1 MIPPKEFIK
10 KIRPFSFLSE
20 DELNI
25 LMSGLEVKLFQKNK
39 TIFIKGDTRKY
50 VYIMFSGLVALFDD
64 EIAVDYISK
73 GEIFGIISVRD
84 FPYLLDARALEDTVC
99 YLLYSE
105 NFKEVFNKNKRFS
118 SFFSTFIKR
127 RFHSFKKI
135 ASEKKIFEEATFV
148 LDIEKMVYKKP
159 VVAGPDMT
167 VEYAAVEMVKHAISS
182 IVIVDD
188 ETKPIGIF
196 TDKDLREVV
205 IQGDKLHPISKYMSF
220 PVKTINTK
228 ATIFDASS
236 KMIDAGIDHLV
247 LTKEEKVFGVITG
260 KDIRIQLEPSS
271 SIITLF
277 RKIIKARSTEE
288 LQAVFNSIKLSVA
301 KIVLSGS
308 NFFDLTRML
317 CTVNDAIIVQTVKLI
332 ENKSLTDDF
341 VWIHM
346 GSLGRKEQVLAMD
359 QDNALIH
366 MKKHSVV
373 FASEFNKRLAKVG
386 IPECP
391 GDYMASNKK
400 WNQDLSTWKNYF
412 KEWFNNPTAN
422 NVRYLSIFMDMRP
435 IFGNEN
441 IYKEL
446 LEFIRKNLK
455 EQAIKALAHD
465 AIHIEPP
472 IGIFGIRS
480 LHNKGLDL
488 KTYGIYPIVNGIR
501 VLAVDNNL
509 FEVTNTKERLEIL
522 SDTGVISNE
531 MSHDLLES
539 YGFLQDLRL
548 KNQARAVLNQS
559 NEDNLLNIKELRKM
573 DLLIL
578 KEVLKIVSSFQK
590 LLMNKYNVKKT
601 LSYLHT
607 YR

>member
-20 DELNI
+20 DETNI
-25 LMSGLEVKLFQKNK
+25 LISGLEVKLFQKNK
-39 TIFIKGDTRKY
+39 TIFKKGDDRKY
-50 VYIMFSGLVALFDD
+50 VYIIFSGLVGLFDD

-99 YLLYSE
+99 YLICSE
-105 NFKEVFNKNKRFS
+105 NFKEVFEKNDRFS

-135 ASEKKIFEEATFV
+135 ASEKKFFEEATFV
-148 LDIEKMVYKKP
+148 LDIEKIIYKKP

-167 VEYAAVEMVKHAISS
+167 VENATVEMVNNSISS
-182 IVIVDD
+182 IVVVD
-188 ETKPIGIF
+188 KGMRPMGIF
-196 TDKDLREVV
+196 TEKDLRKVV
-205 IQGDKLHPISKYMSF
+205 IQGDKLHAISKYMSS

-228 ATIFDASS
+228 TTIFEAFS

-247 LTKEEKVFGVITG
+247 LIKKGKVFGVITG
-260 KDIRIQLEPSS
+260 KDIRIQLEPTS

-277 RKIIKARSTEE
+277 RRIIMSKSAEE
-288 LQAVFNSIKLSVA
+288 LQTIFNNIKISVA

-308 NFFDLTRML
+308 KFFDLTKML
-317 CTVNDAIIVQTVKLI
+317 CTVNDAAVVKVMEIVQNEMLM
-332 ENKSLTDDF
+332 DDF

-346 GSLGRKEQVLAMD
+346 GSLGRKEQVLATD
-359 QDNALIH
+359 QDNALIFIKTH
-366 MKKHSVV
+366 PVK
-373 FASEFNKRLAKVG
+373 FARDVNKTLAKVG

-391 GDYMASNKK
+391 GNFMASNKK
-400 WNQDLSTWKNYF
+400 WNKHLSSWKNYF
-412 KEWFNNPTAN
+412 NDWFHNPTAN
-422 NVRYLSIFMDMRP
+422 NARYLSIFMDMRP
-435 IFGNEN
+435 VFGNEN
-441 IYKEL
+441 IYNEL
-446 LEFIRKNLK
+446 IESIRANVTDK
-455 EQAIKALAHD
+455 AIKALAHD

-472 IGIFGIRS
+472 LGIFGIRG
-480 LHNKGLDL
+480 LHKGMNL
-488 KTYGIYPIVNGIR
+488 KTYGIYPIVNGAR
-501 VLAVDNNL
+501 VLAIDNAI
-509 FEVTNTKERLEIL
+509 FEITNTEERLKVL
-522 SDTGVISNE
+522 NDMGVIGNE
-531 MSHDLLES
+531 MCHDVLES

-548 KNQARAVLNQS
+548 KQQSIAVLNQS
-559 NEDNLLNIKELRKM
+559 QENNLIGIKELRKV

-578 KEVLKIVSSFQK
+578 KEALKVVSSFQK
-590 LLMNKYNVKKT
+590 LLMSKYDVKRV

>member
-25 LMSGLEVKLFQKNK
+25 LISGLEVKLFQKNK
-39 TIFIKGDTRKY
+39 TIFKKGDHRKY
-50 VYIMFSGLVALFDD
+50 VYITFSGLVGLFDD

-73 GEIFGIISVRD
+73 GEMFGIISVRD
-84 FPYLLDARALEDTVC
+84 FPYLLDATALEDTVC
-99 YLLYSE
+99 YLIYSE
-105 NFKEVFNKNKRFS
+105 NFKEVFNKNTRFS

-135 ASEKKIFEEATFV
+135 ASDKKFFEEATFV
-148 LDIEKMVYKKP
+148 LDIEKIIYKKP
-159 VVAGPDMT
+159 VVAGPDIT
-167 VEYAAVEMVKHAISS
+167 VENATVEMVDNSVSS
-182 IVIVDD
+182 IVVVDNQMR
-188 ETKPIGIF
+188 PIGIF
-196 TDKDLREVV
+196 TDKDLRKVI
-205 IQGDKLHPISKYMSF
+205 IQGDKLDPISNYMSS

-228 ATIFDASS
+228 TTIFDAFS
-236 KMIDAGIDHLV
+236 KMIDEGVDHLV
-247 LTKEEKVFGVITG
+247 VTKKAKVFGVITG

-277 RKIIKARSTEE
+277 RKIIKAESIKE
-288 LQAVFNSIKLSVA
+288 LQIVFNSIKLSVA

-308 NFFDLTRML
+308 NFFDLSRML
-317 CTVNDAIIVQTVKLI
+317 CTVNDAIIAKVIETVDKTL
-332 ENKSLTDDF
+332 LTDDF

-346 GSLGRKEQVLAMD
+346 GSLGRKEQVLATD
-359 QDNALIH
+359 QDNALIYI
-366 MKKHSVV
+366 KKHSIKFVDNI
-373 FASEFNKRLAKVG
+373 NKALAKVG

-391 GDYMASNKK
+391 GNYMASNEK
-400 WNQDLSTWKNYF
+400 WNKDLSSWKNYF
-412 KEWFNNPTAN
+412 KNWFNNPTAN
-422 NVRYLSIFMDMRP
+422 NARYLSIFLDMRP
-435 IFGNEN
+435 VFGNEN

-446 LEFIRKNLK
+446 IESLRSNVTNR
-455 EQAIKALAHD
+455 AIQALAHD

-472 IGIFGIRS
+472 IGIFGIRG
-480 LHNKGLDL
+480 LNKGVDL

-501 VLAVDNNL
+501 VLAVDNNI
-509 FEVTNTKERLEIL
+509 FEVTNTKERLEML
-522 SDTGVISNE
+522 NDTGVISNE
-531 MSHDLLES
+531 MCHDLLES

-548 KNQARAVLNQS
+548 KNQSIAVLNQS
-559 NEDNLLNIKELRKM
+559 KENNLISVKQLRKI

-578 KEVLKIVSSFQK
+578 KETLKIVSSFQK
-590 LLMNKYNVKKT
+590 LLMKKYDVKRA

>member
-25 LMSGLEVKLFQKNK
+25 LISGLEVKLFQKNK
-39 TIFIKGDTRKY
+39 TIFKKGDHRKY
-50 VYIMFSGLVALFDD
+50 VYITFSGLVGLFDD

-73 GEIFGIISVRD
+73 GEMFGIISVRD
-84 FPYLLDARALEDTVC
+84 FPYLLDATALEDTVC
-99 YLLYSE
+99 YLIYSE
-105 NFKEVFNKNKRFS
+105 NFKEVFNKNTRFS

-135 ASEKKIFEEATFV
+135 ASDKKFFEEATFV
-148 LDIEKMVYKKP
+148 LDIEKIIYKKP
-159 VVAGPDMT
+159 VVAGPDIT
-167 VEYAAVEMVKHAISS
+167 VENATVEMVDNSVSS
-182 IVIVDD
+182 IVVVDNQMR
-188 ETKPIGIF
+188 PIGIF
-196 TDKDLREVV
+196 TDKDLRKVI
-205 IQGDKLHPISKYMSF
+205 IQGDKLDPISNYMSS

-228 ATIFDASS
+228 TTIFDAFS
-236 KMIDAGIDHLV
+236 KMIDEGVDHLV
-247 LTKEEKVFGVITG
+247 VTKKAKVFGVITG

-277 RKIIKARSTEE
+277 RKIIKAESIKE
-288 LQAVFNSIKLSVA
+288 LQIVFNSIKLSVA

-308 NFFDLTRML
+308 NFFDLSRML
-317 CTVNDAIIVQTVKLI
+317 CTVNDAIIAKVIETVDKTL
-332 ENKSLTDDF
+332 LTDDF

-346 GSLGRKEQVLAMD
+346 GSLGRKEQVLATD
-359 QDNALIH
+359 QDNALIYI
-366 MKKHSVV
+366 KKHSIKFVDNI
-373 FASEFNKRLAKVG
+373 NKALAKVG

-391 GDYMASNKK
+391 GNYMASNEK
-400 WNQDLSTWKNYF
+400 WNKDLSSWKNYF
-412 KEWFNNPTAN
+412 KNWFNNPTAN
-422 NVRYLSIFMDMRP
+422 NARYLSIFLDMRP
-435 IFGNEN
+435 VFGNEN

-446 LEFIRKNLK
+446 IESLRSNVTNR
-455 EQAIKALAHD
+455 AIQALAHD

-472 IGIFGIRS
+472 IGIFGIRG
-480 LHNKGLDL
+480 LNKGVDL

-501 VLAVDNNL
+501 VLAVDNNI
-509 FEVTNTKERLEIL
+509 FEVTNTKERLEML
-522 SDTGVISNE
+522 NDTGVISNE
-531 MSHDLLES
+531 MCHDLLES

-548 KNQARAVLNQS
+548 KNQSIAVLNQS
-559 NEDNLLNIKELRKM
+559 KENNLISVKQLRKI

-578 KEVLKIVSSFQK
+578 KETLKIVSSFQK
-590 LLMNKYNVKKT
+590 LLMKKYDVQRV

>member
-25 LMSGLEVKLFQKNK
+25 LISGLEVKLFQKNK
-39 TIFIKGDTRKY
+39 TIFKKGDHRKY
-50 VYIMFSGLVALFDD
+50 VYITFSGLVGLFDD

-73 GEIFGIISVRD
+73 GEMFGIISVRD
-84 FPYLLDARALEDTVC
+84 FPYLLDATALEDTVC
-99 YLLYSE
+99 YLIYSE
-105 NFKEVFNKNKRFS
+105 NFKEVFNKNTRFS

-135 ASEKKIFEEATFV
+135 ASDKKFFEEATFV
-148 LDIEKMVYKKP
+148 LDIEKIIYKKP
-159 VVAGPDMT
+159 VVAGPDIT
-167 VEYAAVEMVKHAISS
+167 VENAAVEMVDNSVSS
-182 IVIVDD
+182 IVVVDNQMR
-188 ETKPIGIF
+188 PIGIF
-196 TDKDLREVV
+196 TDKDLRKVI
-205 IQGDKLHPISKYMSF
+205 IQGDKLDPISNYMSS

-228 ATIFDASS
+228 TTIFDAFS
-236 KMIDAGIDHLV
+236 KMIDEGVDHLV
-247 LTKEEKVFGVITG
+247 VTKKAKVFGVITG

-277 RKIIKARSTEE
+277 RKIIKAESIKE
-288 LQAVFNSIKLSVA
+288 LQIVFNSIKLSVA

-308 NFFDLTRML
+308 NFFDLSRML
-317 CTVNDAIIVQTVKLI
+317 CTVNDAIIAKVIETVDKTL
-332 ENKSLTDDF
+332 LTDDF

-346 GSLGRKEQVLAMD
+346 GSLGRKEQVLATD
-359 QDNALIH
+359 QDNALIYI
-366 MKKHSVV
+366 KKHSIKFVDNI
-373 FASEFNKRLAKVG
+373 NKALAKVG

-391 GDYMASNKK
+391 GNYMASNEK
-400 WNQDLSTWKNYF
+400 WNKDLSSWKNYF
-412 KEWFNNPTAN
+412 KNWFNNPTAN
-422 NVRYLSIFMDMRP
+422 NARYLSIFLDMRP
-435 IFGNEN
+435 VFGNEN

-446 LEFIRKNLK
+446 IESLRSNVTNR
-455 EQAIKALAHD
+455 AIQALAHD

-472 IGIFGIRS
+472 IGIFGIRG
-480 LHNKGLDL
+480 LNKGVDL

-501 VLAVDNNL
+501 VLAVDNNI
-509 FEVTNTKERLEIL
+509 FEVTNTKERLEML
-522 SDTGVISNE
+522 NDTGVISNE
-531 MSHDLLES
+531 MCHDLLES

-548 KNQARAVLNQS
+548 KNQSIAVLNQS
-559 NEDNLLNIKELRKM
+559 KENNLISVKQLRKI

-578 KEVLKIVSSFQK
+578 KETLKIVSSFQK
-590 LLMNKYNVKKT
+590 LLMKKYDVQRV

>member
-25 LMSGLEVKLFQKNK
+25 LISGLEVKLFQKNK
-39 TIFIKGDTRKY
+39 TIFKKGDHRKY
-50 VYIMFSGLVALFDD
+50 VYIIFSGLVGLFDD

-73 GEIFGIISVRD
+73 GEMFGIISVRD
-84 FPYLLDARALEDTVC
+84 FPYLLDATALEDTVC
-99 YLLYSE
+99 YLIYSE
-105 NFKEVFNKNKRFS
+105 NFKEVFNKNTRFS

-135 ASEKKIFEEATFV
+135 ASDKKFFEEATFV
-148 LDIEKMVYKKP
+148 LDIEKIIYKKP
-159 VVAGPDMT
+159 VVAGPDIT
-167 VEYAAVEMVKHAISS
+167 VENAAVEMVNNSVSS
-182 IVIVDD
+182 IVVVDNQMR
-188 ETKPIGIF
+188 PIGIF
-196 TDKDLREVV
+196 TDKDLRKVI
-205 IQGDKLHPISKYMSF
+205 IQGDKLDPISNYMTS

-228 ATIFDASS
+228 TTIFDAFS
-236 KMIDAGIDHLV
+236 KMIDEGVDHLV
-247 LTKEEKVFGVITG
+247 VTKKAKVFGVITG

-277 RKIIKARSTEE
+277 RKIIKAESIKE
-288 LQAVFNSIKLSVA
+288 LQIVFNSIKLSVA

-308 NFFDLTRML
+308 SFFDLSRML
-317 CTVNDAIIVQTVKLI
+317 CTVNDAIIAKVIETVDKTL
-332 ENKSLTDDF
+332 LTDDF

-346 GSLGRKEQVLAMD
+346 GSLGRKEQVLATD
-359 QDNALIH
+359 QDNALIYI
-366 MKKHSVV
+366 KKHSIKFVDNI
-373 FASEFNKRLAKVG
+373 NKALAKVG

-391 GDYMASNKK
+391 GNYMASNEK
-400 WNQDLSTWKNYF
+400 WNKDLSSWKNYF
-412 KEWFNNPTAN
+412 KNWFNNPTAN
-422 NVRYLSIFMDMRP
+422 NARYLSIFLDMRP
-435 IFGNEN
+435 VFGNEN

-446 LEFIRKNLK
+446 IESLRSNVTNR
-455 EQAIKALAHD
+455 AIQALAHD

-472 IGIFGIRS
+472 IGIFGIRG
-480 LHNKGLDL
+480 LNKGVDL

-501 VLAVDNNL
+501 VLAVDNNI
-509 FEVTNTKERLEIL
+509 FEVTNTKERLEML
-522 SDTGVISNE
+522 NDTGVISNE
-531 MSHDLLES
+531 MCHDLLES

-548 KNQARAVLNQS
+548 KNQSIAVLNQS
-559 NEDNLLNIKELRKM
+559 KENNLISVKQLRKI

-578 KEVLKIVSSFQK
+578 KETLKIVSSFQK
-590 LLMNKYNVKKT
+590 LLMKKYDVQRV

>member
-25 LMSGLEVKLFQKNK
+25 LISGLEVKLFQKNK
-39 TIFIKGDTRKY
+39 AIFKKGDPRKY
-50 VYIMFSGLVALFDD
+50 VYIIFSGLVGLFDD

-84 FPYLLDARALEDTVC
+84 FPYLLDATALEDTVC
-99 YLLYSE
+99 YLIYSE
-105 NFKEVFNKNKRFS
+105 NFKEVFNRNKRFS

-135 ASEKKIFEEATFV
+135 ASDKKFFEEATFV
-148 LDIEKMVYKKP
+148 LDIEKIIYKKP
-159 VVAGPDMT
+159 VVAGSGMT
-167 VEYAAVEMVKHAISS
+167 VENAAVEMINNSISS
-182 IVIVDD
+182 IVVVD
-188 ETKPIGIF
+188 EEMRPIGIF
-196 TDKDLREVV
+196 TDKDLRKVV
-205 IQGDKLHPISKYMSF
+205 IQGDKLHPISKYMSS
-220 PVKTINTK
+220 PVKTINTNT
-228 ATIFDASS
+228 TIFDAFS

-277 RKIIKARSTEE
+277 RKIIKAKSAEE
-288 LQAVFNSIKLSVA
+288 LQTIFNNIKTSVA

-317 CTVNDAIIVQTVKLI
+317 STVNDAIIVTSIEIVEKKLPI
-332 ENKSLTDDF
+332 DDF

-346 GSLGRKEQVLAMD
+346 GSLGRKEQVLATD
-359 QDNALIH
+359 QDNALIYI
-366 MKKHSVV
+366 KKPLLK
-373 FASEFNKRLAKVG
+373 FANEVNKTLAKVG

-391 GDYMASNKK
+391 GNYMASNKK
-400 WNQDLSTWKNYF
+400 WHQDLSAWTNYF
-412 KEWFNNPTAN
+412 KDWFNNPTADHA
-422 NVRYLSIFMDMRP
+422 RYLSIFLDMRP
-435 IFGNEN
+435 VFGNEN

-446 LEFIRKNLK
+446 IESLRANVTD
-455 EQAIKALAHD
+455 QAIKALAHD
-465 AIHIEPP
+465 AVHIEPP
-472 IGIFGIRS
+472 IGIFGIRG
-480 LHNKGLDL
+480 LHKGVNL
-488 KTYGIYPIVNGIR
+488 KTYGIYPIVNGVR
-501 VLAVDNNL
+501 VLAIDNDI
-509 FEVTNTKERLEIL
+509 FEITNTNERLEML
-522 SDTGVISNE
+522 NDMGVISDE
-531 MSHDLLES
+531 MCHDILES

-548 KNQARAVLNQS
+548 KQQSSAVLNQS
-559 NEDNLLNIKELRKM
+559 KENNLISLKEIRKV

-578 KEVLKIVSSFQK
+578 KEALKIVSSFQK
-590 LLMNKYNVKKT
+590 LLMKKYNVKRA

>member
-10 KIRPFSFLSE
+10 RIRPFSFLSE
-20 DELNI
+20 DETNI
-25 LMSGLEVKLFQKNK
+25 LILGLEVKLFQKNK
-39 TIFIKGDTRKY
+39 TIFKKGDDRKY
-50 VYIMFSGLVALFDD
+50 VYIIFSGLVGLFDD

-99 YLLYSE
+99 YLIYSE
-105 NFKEVFNKNKRFS
+105 NFKEVFYKNKRFS

-135 ASEKKIFEEATFV
+135 ASEKKFFEEATFV
-148 LDIEKMVYKKP
+148 LDIEKIIYKKP

-167 VEYAAVEMVKHAISS
+167 VENATVEMVNNSISS
-182 IVIVDD
+182 IVVVDK
-188 ETKPIGIF
+188 EMRPIGIF
-196 TDKDLREVV
+196 TEKDLRKVV
-205 IQGDKLHPISKYMSF
+205 IQGDKLHPISKYMSS

-228 ATIFDASS
+228 TTIFEAFS

-247 LTKEEKVFGVITG
+247 LIKKRKVFGVITG
-260 KDIRIQLEPSS
+260 KDIRIQLEPTS

-277 RKIIKARSTEE
+277 RKIIMAKSAEE
-288 LQAVFNSIKLSVA
+288 LQVIFNNIKISVA

-308 NFFDLTRML
+308 KFFDLTKML
-317 CTVNDAIIVQTVKLI
+317 CTVNDAAVVKVIEIVQDEV
-332 ENKSLTDDF
+332 SMDDF

-346 GSLGRKEQVLAMD
+346 GSLGRKEQVLATD
-359 QDNALIH
+359 QDNALIFIKTH
-366 MKKHSVV
+366 PVK
-373 FASEFNKRLAKVG
+373 FARDVNKTLAKVG

-391 GDYMASNKK
+391 GDFMASNKK
-400 WNQDLSTWKNYF
+400 WNKHLSSWKNYF
-412 KEWFNNPTAN
+412 NDWFHNPTAN
-422 NVRYLSIFMDMRP
+422 NARYLSIFMDMRP
-435 IFGNEN
+435 VFGNDN

-446 LEFIRKNLK
+446 IESIRANVTDK
-455 EQAIKALAHD
+455 AIKALAHD

-472 IGIFGIRS
+472 LGIFGIRG
-480 LHNKGLDL
+480 LHKGMNL
-488 KTYGIYPIVNGIR
+488 KTYGIYPIVNGAR
-501 VLAVDNNL
+501 VLAIDNAI
-509 FEVTNTKERLEIL
+509 FEITNTEERLKVL
-522 SDTGVISNE
+522 NDMGVIGNE
-531 MSHDLLES
+531 MCHDVLES

-548 KNQARAVLNQS
+548 KQQSIAVLNQS
-559 NEDNLLNIKELRKM
+559 QENNLIGIKELRKV

-578 KEVLKIVSSFQK
+578 KEALKIVSSFQK
-590 LLMNKYNVKKT
+590 LLMSKYDVKRV

>member
-10 KIRPFSFLSE
+10 KIRPFSFLTE
-20 DELNI
+20 DETNI
-25 LMSGLEVKLFQKNK
+25 LILGLEVKLFQKNK
-39 TIFIKGDTRKY
+39 TIFKKGDDRKY
-50 VYIMFSGLVALFDD
+50 VYIIFSGLVGLFDD

-99 YLLYSE
+99 YLIYSE
-105 NFKEVFNKNKRFS
+105 NFKEVFEKNDRFS

-135 ASEKKIFEEATFV
+135 ASEKKFFEEATFV
-148 LDIEKMVYKKP
+148 LDIEKIIYKKP

-167 VEYAAVEMVKHAISS
+167 VENATVEMVNNSISS
-182 IVIVDD
+182 IVAVDKAM
-188 ETKPIGIF
+188 KPIGIF
-196 TDKDLREVV
+196 TEKDLRKVV
-205 IQGDKLHPISKYMSF
+205 IQGDKLHPISKYMSS

-228 ATIFDASS
+228 TTIFEAFS

-247 LTKEEKVFGVITG
+247 LIKKGKVFGVITG
-260 KDIRIQLEPSS
+260 KDIRIQLEPTS

-277 RKIIKARSTEE
+277 RKIIMAKSAEE
-288 LQAVFNSIKLSVA
+288 LQAIFNNIKISVA

-308 NFFDLTRML
+308 KFFDLTKML
-317 CTVNDAIIVQTVKLI
+317 CTVNDAAVVKVIEIVQDEV
-332 ENKSLTDDF
+332 SMDDF

-346 GSLGRKEQVLAMD
+346 GSLGRKEQVLATD
-359 QDNALIH
+359 QDNALIFIKTH
-366 MKKHSVV
+366 PVK
-373 FASEFNKRLAKVG
+373 FARNVNKTLAKIG

-391 GDYMASNKK
+391 GDFMASNKK
-400 WNQDLSTWKNYF
+400 WNKHLSSWKNYF
-412 KEWFNNPTAN
+412 NDWFHNPTAN
-422 NVRYLSIFMDMRP
+422 NARYLSIFMDMRP
-435 IFGNEN
+435 VFGNEN

-446 LEFIRKNLK
+446 IESIRANVTDK
-455 EQAIKALAHD
+455 AIKALAHD

-472 IGIFGIRS
+472 LGIFGIRG
-480 LHNKGLDL
+480 LHKGMNL
-488 KTYGIYPIVNGIR
+488 KTYGIYPIVNGAR
-501 VLAVDNNL
+501 VLAIDNAI
-509 FEVTNTKERLEIL
+509 FEITNTEERLKVL
-522 SDTGVISNE
+522 NDMGVIGNE
-531 MSHDLLES
+531 MCHDVLES

-548 KNQARAVLNQS
+548 KQQSIAVLNQS
-559 NEDNLLNIKELRKM
+559 QENNLIGIKELRKV

-578 KEVLKIVSSFQK
+578 KEALKIVSSFQK
-590 LLMNKYNVKKT
+590 LLMSKYDVKRV

>member
-25 LMSGLEVKLFQKNK
+25 LISGLEVKLFQKNK
-39 TIFIKGDTRKY
+39 AIFKKGDPRKY
-50 VYIMFSGLVALFDD
+50 VYIIFSGLVGLFDD
-64 EIAVDYISK
+64 EVAIDYISK

-84 FPYLLDARALEDTVC
+84 FPYLLDATALEDTVC
-99 YLLYSE
+99 YLIYSE
-105 NFKEVFNKNKRFS
+105 NFKEVFNKNIRFS

-135 ASEKKIFEEATFV
+135 ASEKKFFEEATFV
-148 LDIEKMVYKKP
+148 LDIEKIIYKKP
-159 VVAGPDMT
+159 VVSGPDIT
-167 VEYAAVEMVKHAISS
+167 VENAAAKMINNSVSS
-182 IVIVDD
+182 IVVVDNQMR
-188 ETKPIGIF
+188 PIGIF
-196 TDKDLREVV
+196 TDKDLRKVI
-205 IQGDKLHPISKYMSF
+205 IQGDKLDPISKYMSS
-220 PVKTINTK
+220 PVKTITTK
-228 ATIFDASS
+228 TTIFDAFS
-236 KMIDAGIDHLV
+236 KMIDEGIDHLV
-247 LTKEEKVFGVITG
+247 VTKKEKVFGVITG

-277 RKIIKARSTEE
+277 RKIIKTESIKE
-288 LQAVFNSIKLSVA
+288 LQTIFNSIKLSVS

-308 NFFDLTRML
+308 NFFDLSRML
-317 CTVNDAIIVQTVKLI
+317 CTVNDTIITKVIKTVDKTL
-332 ENKSLTDDF
+332 LTDDF

-346 GSLGRKEQVLAMD
+346 GSLGRKEQVLATD
-359 QDNALIH
+359 QDNALIYL
-366 MKKHSVV
+366 KKQSIK
-373 FASEFNKRLAKVG
+373 FADNVNKALAKVG

-391 GDYMASNKK
+391 GDYMASNEK
-400 WNQDLSTWKNYF
+400 WNKDLSSWKIYF
-412 KEWFNNPTAN
+412 KNWFNNPTAN
-422 NVRYLSIFMDMRP
+422 NARYLSIFLDMRP
-435 IFGNEN
+435 VFGNEN

-446 LEFIRKNLK
+446 IESLRENVTD
-455 EQAIKALAHD
+455 QAIQALAHD

-472 IGIFGIRS
+472 IGIFGIRG
-480 LHNKGLDL
+480 LNKGVDL

-509 FEVTNTKERLEIL
+509 FEITNTKERLEML
-522 SDTGVISNE
+522 NDTGVISDE
-531 MSHDLLES
+531 MCHDLLES

-548 KNQARAVLNQS
+548 KNQSIAVLNQS
-559 NEDNLLNIKELRKM
+559 KENNLISVKELRKV

-578 KEVLKIVSSFQK
+578 KETLKIVSSFQK
-590 LLMNKYNVKKT
+590 LLMKKYNVKRA

>member
-25 LMSGLEVKLFQKNK
+25 LISGLEVKLFQKNK
-39 TIFIKGDTRKY
+39 TIFKTGETRKY
-50 VYIMFSGLVALFDD
+50 VYIIFSGLVALFDD

-84 FPYLLDARALEDTVC
+84 FPYLLDAKALEDTVC

-105 NFKEVFNKNKRFS
+105 NFKEVFYKNKRFS

-127 RFHSFKKI
+127 RFHAFKKI

-159 VVAGPDMT
+159 VVAGPGMT
-167 VEYAAVEMVKHAISS
+167 IEHAAVEMVKHSISS

-188 ETKPIGIF
+188 EMRPVGIF
-196 TDKDLREVV
+196 TDKDLRKVV
-205 IQGDKLHPISKYMSF
+205 IHGDKLHPISKYMSF

-228 ATIFDASS
+228 ETIFDAFS
-236 KMIDAGIDHLV
+236 KMIDVGIDHLV

-277 RKIIKARSTEE
+277 RKIIKAESTEE
-288 LQAVFNSIKLSVA
+288 LQAVFSSIKLSVA

-308 NFFDLTRML
+308 SFFDLTRML
-317 CTVNDAIIVQTVKLI
+317 CTVNDATIVQIIKLI

-346 GSLGRKEQVLAMD
+346 GSLGRKEQVLATD

-366 MKKHSVV
+366 TKKHSVK

-386 IPECP
+386 IPECS

-400 WNQDLSTWKNYF
+400 WNQDLLTWKNYF

-422 NVRYLSIFMDMRP
+422 NVRYLSIFLDMRP

-446 LEFIRKNLK
+446 LESIRKNLK
-455 EQAIKALAHD
+455 DQAIKALAHD

-480 LHNKGLDL
+480 LHKGLDL

-509 FEVTNTKERLEIL
+509 FEVTNTNERLEML
-522 SDTGVISNE
+522 KVMGVVSNE
-531 MSHDLLES
+531 MCHDLLES

-559 NEDNLLNIKELRKM
+559 NEDNLINIKELRKV

-590 LLMNKYNVKKT
+590 LLMNKYNVKRT

>member
-20 DELNI
+20 DETNI
-25 LMSGLEVKLFQKNK
+25 LISGLEVKLFQKNK
-39 TIFIKGDTRKY
+39 TIFKKGDDRKY
-50 VYIMFSGLVALFDD
+50 VYIIFSGLVGLFDD

-99 YLLYSE
+99 YLIYSE
-105 NFKEVFNKNKRFS
+105 NFKEVFEKNDRFS

-135 ASEKKIFEEATFV
+135 ASEKKFFEEATFV
-148 LDIEKMVYKKP
+148 LDIEKIIYKKP
-159 VVAGPDMT
+159 VVADPDMT
-167 VEYAAVEMVKHAISS
+167 VKNATVEMVNNSISS
-182 IVIVDD
+182 IVVVDK
-188 ETKPIGIF
+188 EMRPIGIF
-196 TDKDLREVV
+196 TEKDLRKVV
-205 IQGDKLHPISKYMSF
+205 IQGDKLHPISEYMSS

-228 ATIFDASS
+228 TTIFEAFS
-236 KMIDAGIDHLV
+236 KMIDEGIDHLV
-247 LTKEEKVFGVITG
+247 LIKKGKVFGVITG
-260 KDIRIQLEPSS
+260 KDIRIQLEPTS

-277 RKIIKARSTEE
+277 RRIIMSKSAEE
-288 LQAVFNSIKLSVA
+288 LHTIFNNIKISVA

-308 NFFDLTRML
+308 KFFDLTKML
-317 CTVNDAIIVQTVKLI
+317 CTVNDAAVVKVMEIVQNEV
-332 ENKSLTDDF
+332 SMDDF

-359 QDNALIH
+359 QDNALIFIKTH
-366 MKKHSVV
+366 PVK
-373 FASEFNKRLAKVG
+373 FARDVNKTLAKIG

-391 GDYMASNKK
+391 GDFMASNKK
-400 WNQDLSTWKNYF
+400 WNKHLSYWKNYF
-412 KEWFNNPTAN
+412 NDWFHNPTAN
-422 NVRYLSIFMDMRP
+422 NARYLSIFMDMRP
-435 IFGNEN
+435 VFGNQN

-446 LEFIRKNLK
+446 IEFIRANVTDK
-455 EQAIKALAHD
+455 AIKALAHD

-472 IGIFGIRS
+472 LGIFGIRG
-480 LHNKGLDL
+480 LHKGMNL
-488 KTYGIYPIVNGIR
+488 KTYGIYPIVNGAR
-501 VLAVDNNL
+501 VLAIDNAI
-509 FEVTNTKERLEIL
+509 FEITNTEERLKIL
-522 SDTGVISNE
+522 NDMGVIGNE
-531 MSHDLLES
+531 MCHDVLES

-548 KNQARAVLNQS
+548 KQQSIAVLNQS
-559 NEDNLLNIKELRKM
+559 QENNLIGIKELRKV

-578 KEVLKIVSSFQK
+578 KEALKIVSSFQK
-590 LLMNKYNVKKT
+590 LLMRKYDVKRV

>member
-25 LMSGLEVKLFQKNK
+25 LISGLEVKLFQKNK
-39 TIFIKGDTRKY
+39 TIFKKGDHRKY
-50 VYIMFSGLVALFDD
+50 VYITFSGLVGLFDD

-73 GEIFGIISVRD
+73 GEMFGIISVRD
-84 FPYLLDARALEDTVC
+84 FPYLLDATALEDTVC
-99 YLLYSE
+99 YLIYSE
-105 NFKEVFNKNKRFS
+105 NFKEVFNKNTRFS

-135 ASEKKIFEEATFV
+135 ASDKKFFEEATFV
-148 LDIEKMVYKKP
+148 LDIEKIIYKKP
-159 VVAGPDMT
+159 VVAGPDIT
-167 VEYAAVEMVKHAISS
+167 VENAAVEMVNNSVSS
-182 IVIVDD
+182 IVVVDNQMR
-188 ETKPIGIF
+188 PIGIF
-196 TDKDLREVV
+196 TDKDLRKVI
-205 IQGDKLHPISKYMSF
+205 IQGDKLDPISNYMSS

-228 ATIFDASS
+228 TTIFDAFS
-236 KMIDAGIDHLV
+236 KMIDEGVDHLV
-247 LTKEEKVFGVITG
+247 VTKKAKVFGVITG

-277 RKIIKARSTEE
+277 RKIIKAESIKE
-288 LQAVFNSIKLSVA
+288 LQIVFNSIKLSVA

-308 NFFDLTRML
+308 NFFDLSRML
-317 CTVNDAIIVQTVKLI
+317 CTVNDAIIAKVIETVDKTL
-332 ENKSLTDDF
+332 LTDDF

-346 GSLGRKEQVLAMD
+346 GSLGRKEQVLATD
-359 QDNALIH
+359 QDNALIYI
-366 MKKHSVV
+366 KKHSIKFVDNI
-373 FASEFNKRLAKVG
+373 NKALAKVG

-391 GDYMASNKK
+391 GNYMASNEK
-400 WNQDLSTWKNYF
+400 WNKDLSSWKNYF
-412 KEWFNNPTAN
+412 KNWFNNPTAN
-422 NVRYLSIFMDMRP
+422 NARYLSIFLDMRP
-435 IFGNEN
+435 VFGNEN

-446 LEFIRKNLK
+446 IESLRSNVTN
-455 EQAIKALAHD
+455 QAIQALAHD

-472 IGIFGIRS
+472 IGIFGIRG
-480 LHNKGLDL
+480 LNKGVDL

-509 FEVTNTKERLEIL
+509 FEVTNTKERLEML
-522 SDTGVISNE
+522 NDTGVISNE
-531 MSHDLLES
+531 MCHDLLES

-548 KNQARAVLNQS
+548 KNQSIAVLNQS
-559 NEDNLLNIKELRKM
+559 KENNLISVKQLRKM

-578 KEVLKIVSSFQK
+578 KETLKIVSSFQK
-590 LLMNKYNVKKT
+590 LLMKKYNVKRV

>member
-25 LMSGLEVKLFQKNK
+25 LISGLEVKLFQKNK
-39 TIFIKGDTRKY
+39 TIFKKGDHRKY
-50 VYIMFSGLVALFDD
+50 VYITFSGLVGLFDD

-73 GEIFGIISVRD
+73 GEMFGIISVRD
-84 FPYLLDARALEDTVC
+84 FPYLLDATALEDTVC
-99 YLLYSE
+99 YLIYSE
-105 NFKEVFNKNKRFS
+105 NFKEVFNKNTRFS

-135 ASEKKIFEEATFV
+135 ASDKKFFEEATFV
-148 LDIEKMVYKKP
+148 LDIEKIIYKKP
-159 VVAGPDMT
+159 VVAGPDIT
-167 VEYAAVEMVKHAISS
+167 VENAAVEMVNNSVSS
-182 IVIVDD
+182 IVVVDNQMR
-188 ETKPIGIF
+188 PIGIF
-196 TDKDLREVV
+196 TDKDLRKVI
-205 IQGDKLHPISKYMSF
+205 IQGDKLDPISNYMSS

-228 ATIFDASS
+228 TTIFDAFS
-236 KMIDAGIDHLV
+236 KMIDEGVDHLV
-247 LTKEEKVFGVITG
+247 VTKKAKVFGVITG

-277 RKIIKARSTEE
+277 RKIIKAESIKE
-288 LQAVFNSIKLSVA
+288 LQIVFNSIKLSVA

-308 NFFDLTRML
+308 NFFDLSRML
-317 CTVNDAIIVQTVKLI
+317 CTVNDAIIAKVIETVDKTL
-332 ENKSLTDDF
+332 LTDDF

-346 GSLGRKEQVLAMD
+346 GSLGRKEQVLATD
-359 QDNALIH
+359 QDNALIYI
-366 MKKHSVV
+366 KKHSIKFVDNI
-373 FASEFNKRLAKVG
+373 NKALAKVG

-391 GDYMASNKK
+391 GNYMASNEK
-400 WNQDLSTWKNYF
+400 WNKDLSSWKNYF
-412 KEWFNNPTAN
+412 KNWFNNPTAN
-422 NVRYLSIFMDMRP
+422 NARYLSIFLDMRP
-435 IFGNEN
+435 VFGNEN

-446 LEFIRKNLK
+446 IESLRSNVTS
-455 EQAIKALAHD
+455 QAIQALAHD

-472 IGIFGIRS
+472 IGIFGIRG
-480 LHNKGLDL
+480 LNKGVDL

-509 FEVTNTKERLEIL
+509 FEVTNTKERLEML
-522 SDTGVISNE
+522 NDTGVISNE
-531 MSHDLLES
+531 MCHDLLES

-548 KNQARAVLNQS
+548 KNQSIAVLNQS
-559 NEDNLLNIKELRKM
+559 KENNLISVKQLRKM

-578 KEVLKIVSSFQK
+578 KETLKIVSSFQK
-590 LLMNKYNVKKT
+590 LLMKKYNVKRV

>member
-25 LMSGLEVKLFQKNK
+25 LISGLEVKLFQKNK
-39 TIFIKGDTRKY
+39 TIFKKGDHRKY
-50 VYIMFSGLVALFDD
+50 VYITFSGLVGLFDD

-73 GEIFGIISVRD
+73 GEMFGIISVRD
-84 FPYLLDARALEDTVC
+84 FPYLLDATALEDTVC
-99 YLLYSE
+99 YLIYSE
-105 NFKEVFNKNKRFS
+105 NFKEVFNKNTRFS

-135 ASEKKIFEEATFV
+135 ASDKKFFEEATFV
-148 LDIEKMVYKKP
+148 LDIEKIIYKKP
-159 VVAGPDMT
+159 VVAGPDIT
-167 VEYAAVEMVKHAISS
+167 VENATVEMVDNSVSS
-182 IVIVDD
+182 IVVVDNQMR
-188 ETKPIGIF
+188 PIGIF
-196 TDKDLREVV
+196 TDKDLRKVI
-205 IQGDKLHPISKYMSF
+205 IQGDKLDPISNFMSS

-228 ATIFDASS
+228 TTIFDAFS
-236 KMIDAGIDHLV
+236 KMIDEGVDHLV
-247 LTKEEKVFGVITG
+247 VTKKAKVFGVITG

-277 RKIIKARSTEE
+277 RKIIKAESIKE
-288 LQAVFNSIKLSVA
+288 LQIVFNSIKLSVA

-308 NFFDLTRML
+308 NFFDLSRML
-317 CTVNDAIIVQTVKLI
+317 CTVNDAIIAKVIETVDKTL
-332 ENKSLTDDF
+332 LTDDF

-346 GSLGRKEQVLAMD
+346 GSLGRKEQVLATD
-359 QDNALIH
+359 QDNALIYI
-366 MKKHSVV
+366 KKHSIKFVDNI
-373 FASEFNKRLAKVG
+373 NKALAKVG

-391 GDYMASNKK
+391 GNYMASNEK
-400 WNQDLSTWKNYF
+400 WNKDLSSWKNYF
-412 KEWFNNPTAN
+412 KNWFNNPTAN
-422 NVRYLSIFMDMRP
+422 NARYLSIFLDMRP
-435 IFGNEN
+435 VFGNEN

-446 LEFIRKNLK
+446 IESLRSNVTNR
-455 EQAIKALAHD
+455 AIQALAHD

-472 IGIFGIRS
+472 IGIFGIRG
-480 LHNKGLDL
+480 LNKGVDL

-501 VLAVDNNL
+501 VLAVDNNI
-509 FEVTNTKERLEIL
+509 FEVTNTKERLEML
-522 SDTGVISNE
+522 NDTGVISNE
-531 MSHDLLES
+531 MCHDLLES

-548 KNQARAVLNQS
+548 KNQSIAVLNQS
-559 NEDNLLNIKELRKM
+559 KENNLISVKQLRKI

-578 KEVLKIVSSFQK
+578 KETLKIVSSFQK
-590 LLMNKYNVKKT
+590 LLMKKYDVQRV

>member
-25 LMSGLEVKLFQKNK
+25 LISGLEVKLFQKNK
-39 TIFIKGDTRKY
+39 TIFKKGDHRKY
-50 VYIMFSGLVALFDD
+50 VYITFSGLVGLFDD

-73 GEIFGIISVRD
+73 GEMFGIISVRD
-84 FPYLLDARALEDTVC
+84 FPYLLDATALEDTVC
-99 YLLYSE
+99 YLIYSE
-105 NFKEVFNKNKRFS
+105 NFKEVFNKNTRFS

-135 ASEKKIFEEATFV
+135 ASDKKFFEEATFV
-148 LDIEKMVYKKP
+148 LDIEKIIYKKP
-159 VVAGPDMT
+159 VVAGPDIT
-167 VEYAAVEMVKHAISS
+167 VENATVEMVDNSVSS
-182 IVIVDD
+182 IVVVDNQMR
-188 ETKPIGIF
+188 PIGIF
-196 TDKDLREVV
+196 TDKDLRKVI
-205 IQGDKLHPISKYMSF
+205 IQGDKLDPISNYMSS

-228 ATIFDASS
+228 TTIFDAFS
-236 KMIDAGIDHLV
+236 KMIDEGVDHLV
-247 LTKEEKVFGVITG
+247 VTKKAKVFGVITG

-277 RKIIKARSTEE
+277 RKIIKAESIKE
-288 LQAVFNSIKLSVA
+288 LQIVFNSIKLSVA

-308 NFFDLTRML
+308 NFFDLSRML
-317 CTVNDAIIVQTVKLI
+317 CTVNDAIIAKVIETVDKTL
-332 ENKSLTDDF
+332 LTDDF

-346 GSLGRKEQVLAMD
+346 GSLGRKEQVLATD
-359 QDNALIH
+359 QDNALIYI
-366 MKKHSVV
+366 KKHSIKFVDNI
-373 FASEFNKRLAKVG
+373 NKALAKVG

-391 GDYMASNKK
+391 GNYMASNEK
-400 WNQDLSTWKNYF
+400 WNKDLSSWKNYF
-412 KEWFNNPTAN
+412 KNWFNNPTAN
-422 NVRYLSIFMDMRP
+422 NARYLSIFLDMRP
-435 IFGNEN
+435 VFGNEN

-446 LEFIRKNLK
+446 IESLRSNVTNR
-455 EQAIKALAHD
+455 AIQALAHD

-472 IGIFGIRS
+472 IGIFGIRG
-480 LHNKGLDL
+480 LNKGVDL

-501 VLAVDNNL
+501 VLAVDNNI
-509 FEVTNTKERLEIL
+509 FEVTNTKERLEML
-522 SDTGVISNE
+522 NDTGVISNE
-531 MSHDLLES
+531 MCHDLLES

-548 KNQARAVLNQS
+548 KNQSIAILNQS
-559 NEDNLLNIKELRKM
+559 KENNLISVKQLRKI

-578 KEVLKIVSSFQK
+578 KETLKIVSSFQK
-590 LLMNKYNVKKT
+590 LLMKKYDVKRV

>member
-25 LMSGLEVKLFQKNK
+25 LISGLEVKLFQKNK
-39 TIFIKGDTRKY
+39 TIFKKGDHRKY
-50 VYIMFSGLVALFDD
+50 VYITFSGLVGLFDD

-73 GEIFGIISVRD
+73 GEMFGIISVRD
-84 FPYLLDARALEDTVC
+84 FPYLLDATALEDTVC
-99 YLLYSE
+99 YLIYSE
-105 NFKEVFNKNKRFS
+105 NFKEVFNKNTRFS

-135 ASEKKIFEEATFV
+135 ASDKKFFEEATFV
-148 LDIEKMVYKKP
+148 LDIEKIIYKKP
-159 VVAGPDMT
+159 VVAGPDIT
-167 VEYAAVEMVKHAISS
+167 VENAAVEMVDNSVSS
-182 IVIVDD
+182 IVVVDNQMR
-188 ETKPIGIF
+188 PIGIF
-196 TDKDLREVV
+196 TDKDLRKVI
-205 IQGDKLHPISKYMSF
+205 IQGDKLDPISNYMSS

-228 ATIFDASS
+228 TTIFDAFS
-236 KMIDAGIDHLV
+236 KMIDEGVDHLV
-247 LTKEEKVFGVITG
+247 VTKKAKVFGVITG

-277 RKIIKARSTEE
+277 RKIIKAESIKE
-288 LQAVFNSIKLSVA
+288 LQIVFNSIKLSVA

-308 NFFDLTRML
+308 NFFDLSRML
-317 CTVNDAIIVQTVKLI
+317 CTVNDAIIAKVIETVDKTL
-332 ENKSLTDDF
+332 LTDDF

-346 GSLGRKEQVLAMD
+346 GSLGRKEQVLATD
-359 QDNALIH
+359 QDNALIYI
-366 MKKHSVV
+366 KKHSIKFVDNI
-373 FASEFNKRLAKVG
+373 NKALAKVG

-391 GDYMASNKK
+391 GNYMASNEK
-400 WNQDLSTWKNYF
+400 WNKDLSSWKNYF
-412 KEWFNNPTAN
+412 KNWFNNPTAN
-422 NVRYLSIFMDMRP
+422 NARYLSIFLDMRP
-435 IFGNEN
+435 VFGNEN

-446 LEFIRKNLK
+446 IESLRSNVTNR
-455 EQAIKALAHD
+455 AIQALAHD

-472 IGIFGIRS
+472 IGIFGIRG
-480 LHNKGLDL
+480 LNKGVDL

-501 VLAVDNNL
+501 VLAVDNNI
-509 FEVTNTKERLEIL
+509 FEVTNTKERLEML
-522 SDTGVISNE
+522 NDTGVISNE
-531 MSHDLLES
+531 MCHDLLES

-548 KNQARAVLNQS
+548 KNQSIAILNQS
-559 NEDNLLNIKELRKM
+559 KENNLISVKQLRKI

-578 KEVLKIVSSFQK
+578 KETLKIVSSFQK
-590 LLMNKYNVKKT
+590 LLMKKYDVQRV

>member
-25 LMSGLEVKLFQKNK
+25 LISGLEVKLFQKNK
-39 TIFIKGDTRKY
+39 TIFKKGDHRKY
-50 VYIMFSGLVALFDD
+50 VYITFSGLVGLFDD

-73 GEIFGIISVRD
+73 GEMFGIISVRD
-84 FPYLLDARALEDTVC
+84 FPYLLDATALEDTVC
-99 YLLYSE
+99 YLIYSE
-105 NFKEVFNKNKRFS
+105 NFKEVFNKNTRFS

-135 ASEKKIFEEATFV
+135 ASDKKFFEEATFV
-148 LDIEKMVYKKP
+148 LDIEKIIYKKP
-159 VVAGPDMT
+159 VVAGPDIT
-167 VEYAAVEMVKHAISS
+167 VENATVEMVDNSVSS
-182 IVIVDD
+182 IVVVDNQMR
-188 ETKPIGIF
+188 PIGIF
-196 TDKDLREVV
+196 TDKDLRKVI
-205 IQGDKLHPISKYMSF
+205 IQGDKLDPISNYMSS

-228 ATIFDASS
+228 TTIFDAFS
-236 KMIDAGIDHLV
+236 KMIDEGVDHLV
-247 LTKEEKVFGVITG
+247 VTKKAKVFGVITG

-277 RKIIKARSTEE
+277 RKIIKAESIKE
-288 LQAVFNSIKLSVA
+288 LQIVFNSIKLSVA

-308 NFFDLTRML
+308 NFFDLSRML
-317 CTVNDAIIVQTVKLI
+317 CTVNDAIIAKVIETVDKTL
-332 ENKSLTDDF
+332 LTDDF

-346 GSLGRKEQVLAMD
+346 GSLGRKEQVLATD
-359 QDNALIH
+359 QDNALIYI
-366 MKKHSVV
+366 KKHSIKFVDNI
-373 FASEFNKRLAKVG
+373 NKALAKVG

-391 GDYMASNKK
+391 GNYMASNEK
-400 WNQDLSTWKNYF
+400 WNKDLSSWKNYF
-412 KEWFNNPTAN
+412 KNWFNNPTAN
-422 NVRYLSIFMDMRP
+422 NARYLSIFMDMRP
-435 IFGNEN
+435 VFGNEN

-446 LEFIRKNLK
+446 IESLRSNVTNR
-455 EQAIKALAHD
+455 AIQALAHD

-472 IGIFGIRS
+472 IGIFGIRG
-480 LHNKGLDL
+480 LNKGVDL

-501 VLAVDNNL
+501 VLAVDNNI
-509 FEVTNTKERLEIL
+509 FEVTNTKERLEML
-522 SDTGVISNE
+522 NDTGVISNE
-531 MSHDLLES
+531 MCHDLLES

-548 KNQARAVLNQS
+548 KNQSIAVLNQS
-559 NEDNLLNIKELRKM
+559 KENNLISVKQLRKI

-578 KEVLKIVSSFQK
+578 KETLKIVSSFQK
-590 LLMNKYNVKKT
+590 LLMKKYDVKRV

>member
-10 KIRPFSFLSE
+10 KIRPFSFLTE
-20 DELNI
+20 DETNI
-25 LMSGLEVKLFQKNK
+25 LILGLEVKLFQKNK
-39 TIFIKGDTRKY
+39 TIFKKGDNRKY
-50 VYIMFSGLVALFDD
+50 VYIIFSGLVGLFDD

-99 YLLYSE
+99 YLIYSE
-105 NFKEVFNKNKRFS
+105 NFKEVFEKNDRFS

-135 ASEKKIFEEATFV
+135 ASEKKFFEEATFV
-148 LDIEKMVYKKP
+148 LDIEKIIYKKP

-167 VEYAAVEMVKHAISS
+167 VENATIEMVNNSISS
-182 IVIVDD
+182 IVAVDKGM
-188 ETKPIGIF
+188 KPIGIF
-196 TDKDLREVV
+196 TEKDLRKVV
-205 IQGDKLHPISKYMSF
+205 IQGDKLDPISQYMSS

-228 ATIFDASS
+228 TTIFEAFS

-247 LTKEEKVFGVITG
+247 LIKKGKVFGVITG
-260 KDIRIQLEPSS
+260 KDIRIQLEPTS

-277 RKIIKARSTEE
+277 RKIIMAKSAEE
-288 LQAVFNSIKLSVA
+288 LQAIFNNIKISVA

-308 NFFDLTRML
+308 KFFDLTKML
-317 CTVNDAIIVQTVKLI
+317 CTVNDAAVVKVIEIVQNEV
-332 ENKSLTDDF
+332 SMDDF

-346 GSLGRKEQVLAMD
+346 GSLGRKEQVLATD
-359 QDNALIH
+359 QDNALIFIKTH
-366 MKKHSVV
+366 PVK
-373 FASEFNKRLAKVG
+373 FARDVNKTLAKIG

-391 GDYMASNKK
+391 GDFMASNKK
-400 WNQDLSTWKNYF
+400 WNKHLSSWKNYF
-412 KEWFNNPTAN
+412 NDWFHNPTAN
-422 NVRYLSIFMDMRP
+422 NARYLSIFMDMRP
-435 IFGNEN
+435 VFGNEN

-446 LEFIRKNLK
+446 IESIRANVTDK
-455 EQAIKALAHD
+455 AIKALAHD

-472 IGIFGIRS
+472 LGIFGIRG
-480 LHNKGLDL
+480 LHKGMNL
-488 KTYGIYPIVNGIR
+488 KTYGIYPIVNGAR
-501 VLAVDNNL
+501 VLAIDNAI
-509 FEVTNTKERLEIL
+509 FEITNTEERLKVL
-522 SDTGVISNE
+522 NDMGVIGNE
-531 MSHDLLES
+531 MCHDVLES

-548 KNQARAVLNQS
+548 KQQSIAVLNQS
-559 NEDNLLNIKELRKM
+559 QENNLIGIKELRKV

-578 KEVLKIVSSFQK
+578 KEALKIVSSFQK
-590 LLMNKYNVKKT
+590 LLMNKYDVKRV